1 MLFGWQW
8 LSTQNAQNSFICTEH
23 HKHHHGSAAA
33 VFQSVPIFFWTSVP
47 FPFVI
52 KTSQSRYPRRKKVL
66 ISEAK
71 SLAFSKLNEF
81 GWSLWRSACWA
92 SECTYTSHF
101 QKSSVCCAH
110 SILAGV
116 SLFIARELDKMI
128 CPRSLLTQTMLWF
141 YGFPNIFFLTNIK
154 QESTFSLRRKGD
166 WFSWCALSLLGGRCC

>member
-116 SLFIARELDKMI
+116 SLFIARELDQMTFK
-128 CPRSLLTQTMLWF
+128 CPFQIKWF
-141 YGFPNIFFLTNIK
+141 YYSMTWLLHHPVLGAGLMVQQPAP
-154 QESTFSLRRKGD
+154 SALRTL
-166 WFSWCALSLLGGRCC
+166 FCNF